1 MSNNSRFESVEN
13 PTVGRSVFDL
23 SYSKKLTCNF
33 GQLIPILCEEV
44 VPGDKITIAHDI
56 VCRLQPMLVPI
67 LHEVDIFTHT
77 FEVSYRILWDDWE
90 DWISGGADG
99 DFTATIPTWTPTLYN
114 QGSLWDYLGFP
125 IDVLPTGAEPLDFP
139 RIAYNR
145 IFNEYYRD
153 QNLTAEVAETNETI
167 LKRSYAKDYFTSA
180 LPWQQRGVAPAIP
193 LAGKVYL
200 EGLGK
205 LNNVWN
211 VGPEEDVYES
221 GGRDATYPA
230 GTYQTIGTSGDLIF
244 AVRES
249 TGSPG
254 YPDMYSDLANAETF
268 NVADMRLS
276 FQIQKWMERNARGGV
291 RYKEFIQNH
300 FNVDIRDERAQRPI
314 YLGGTKMPVI
324 VSEVMQTAPQD
335 TGTPLANL
343 AGKGITADTQFSGSV
358 YVREYGLVMTLMSIM
373 PKGGYQQGINRQWLR
388 KTKYDFFFP
397 EFAHLS
403 EQAITDAEIFITD
416 DNAAENTKI
425 FGYQGQYDEMR
436 VKHDMVCGM
445 MRDTLDYWHL
455 SRKFNNKPVL
465 TQAFLEVNP
474 EATKRIFAVQDE
486 DPFIIN
492 VGNIIKAVRPMPAYA
507 TPGLIDHF

>member
-1 MSNNSRFESVEN
+1 MSNNARFERIEN

-56 VCRLQPMLVPI
+56 VCRLQPMLAPI

-90 DWISGGADG
+90 EWISGGPDG
-99 DFTATIPTWTPTLYN
+99 DFTATIPTWTPTVYN

-180 LPWQQRGVAPAIP
+180 LPWQQRGIPPALP
-193 LAGKVYL
+193 LTGQGAAVFNSVTPGV
-200 EGLGK
+200 
-205 LNNVWN
+205 
-211 VGPEEDVYES
+211 EDTLKI
-221 GGRDATYPA
+221 AIA
-230 GTYQTIGTSGDLIF
+230 SGDTG
-244 AVRES
+244 VS
-249 TGSPG
+249 TS
-254 YPDMYSDLANAETF
+254 
-268 NVADMRLS
+268 NVAYKTGLDNNTVDFSTATTFDTSDIRTV

-300 FNVDIRDERAQRPI
+300 FNVDLRDERAQRPI

-343 AGKGITADTQFSGSV
+343 AGKGISADTQFAGQV

-373 PKGGYQQGINRQWLR
+373 PKAGYQQGINRQWLR

-416 DNAAENTKI
+416 DNAPENTKI

-455 SRKFNNKPVL
+455 SRKFINKPLL

-507 TPGLIDHF
+507 TPGFIDHF